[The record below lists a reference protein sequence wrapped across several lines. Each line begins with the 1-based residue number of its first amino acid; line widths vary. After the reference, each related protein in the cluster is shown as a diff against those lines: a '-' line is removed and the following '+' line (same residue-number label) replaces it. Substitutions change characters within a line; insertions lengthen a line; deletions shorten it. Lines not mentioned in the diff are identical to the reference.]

1 MDYLWTCNSSPVGY
15 AHVVPAKAPEVR
27 VDVVS
32 AVVTALEVI
41 VILGTCKVLA
51 YRWHG
56 HPLAQAY
63 LTLF

>member
-1 MDYLWTCNSSPVGY
+1 MAAREIP
-15 AHVVPAKAPEVR
+15 PVR

-32 AVVTALEVI
+32 AIVTALEVI
-41 VILGTCKVLA
+41 VVMGTVKVLA
-51 YRWHG
+51 LRYHG